1 MSQENIYEN
10 VPVEPQV
17 VSPLTMPAPQ
27 VEAKQGFAIAS
38 FVLGIFAFITTLF
51 FINYLF
57 GILALVFGTIYLVKK
72 ADVKPKGKAITG
84 IILAVISLIISTCIW
99 VSAYMYFVKTDV
111 YTIMEDAAGIMG
123 EEIDGRETLNQML
136 LDASGNRISI
146 DTLEEFVGG
155 EISVERLLK
164 FIGDVKEVE
173 LTEFIDYL
181 SNIDPGKLESIIAE
195 FDGEITYEKLE
206 EMFGK
211 EFKLRDIINF
221 VRNYQ

>member
-72 ADVKPKGKAITG
+72 ADIKPKGKAITG
-84 IILAVISLIISTCIW
+84 IILGTVLAIFYTLLGILIFYI
-99 VSAYMYFVKTDV
+99 F
-111 YTIMEDAAGIMG
+111 
-123 EEIDGRETLNQML
+123 EIF
-136 LDASGNRISI
+136 I
-146 DTLEEFVGG
+146 
-155 EISVERLLK
+155 K
-164 FIGDVKEVE
+164 F
-173 LTEFIDYL
+173 
-181 SNIDPGKLESIIAE
+181 
-195 FDGEITYEKLE
+195 
-206 EMFGK
+206 
-211 EFKLRDIINF
+211 
-221 VRNYQ
+221 